1 MKDVVQTCVGA
12 ATDGANGVP
21 RTQVA
26 ALCTRGEGPDRQILM
41 IRSLHTQRWIIPKGW
56 PMEGRSLAAA
66 ALQEAWEEAG
76 VEGQVNEA
84 AIGSYTYRKIRKNG
98 LSVACVAQ
106 IFHVEVSGLSTS
118 FPDFERRKPE
128 WMRPVDAAS
137 LVAESDLAALIAS
150 L

>member
-1 MKDVVQTCVGA
+1 MKDIVQTYVDSSADGTQGA
-12 ATDGANGVP
+12 I
-21 RTQVA
+21 RLQVA
-26 ALCTRGEGPDRQILM
+26 ALCTQGEGPERRVLL

-76 VEGQVNEA
+76 VKGVVNET

-98 LSVACVAQ
+98 LPVPCVAQ
-106 IFHVEVSGLSTS
+106 VFHVEVRGLSTK

-128 WMRPVDAAS
+128 WLRPVQAAS
-137 LVAESDLAALIAS
+137 LVAEPDLAALIAS
-150 L
+150 I